1 MPKMIRILPA
11 LALGLVACNLALG
24 PGAASAD
31 DTNADSRK
39 ARILANLQVQFPQL
53 KDMTPV
59 MGEIK
64 SSGIAGLD
72 QGTFIVGGRQTQA
85 FLVTSDNKKFW
96 MVSGEALDVSKSD
109 TEIQAAIA
117 ERTKAETEEA
127 GKRAQELQDS
137 IAGQPF
143 RGKADAPI
151 TVIEFSDFQCPYCSR
166 GAQTMEQL
174 VAKYPNDVKFV
185 FKHFPLNFHPWAMPA
200 AIAANC
206 AANQKPEAFWT
217 LHDAYFKY
225 QKDLNPGNLA
235 DKTREYL
242 AGSGIDMAKFVAC
255 SEDKDSEEYKKAAQ
269 AVNADMSLGG
279 RHGVTG
285 TPGFFVNGHFLN
297 GAMPIEQFEETI
309 AKIRGTKAN

>member
-53 KDMTPV
+53 KDMSPV

-64 SSGIAGLD
+64 SSGIPGLD

-85 FLVTSDNKKFW
+85 FLVTPDNKKFW
-96 MVSGEALDVSKSD
+96 MVSGEPLDVSKSD
-109 TEIQAAIA
+109 QEIQAAIA
-117 ERTKAETEEA
+117 ERTKAEAEEA
-127 GKRAQELQDS
+127 GKRAKELQDS
-137 IAGQPF
+137 IAGLPF

-166 GAQTMEQL
+166 GAQTMEQVL
-174 VAKYPNDVKFV
+174 AKYPNDVKFV

-217 LHDAYFKY
+217 LHDAYFKN
-225 QKDLNPGNLA
+225 QKDLNPGNVA

-269 AVNADMSLGG
+269 GVNADMSLGG

-297 GAMPIEQFEETI
+297 GAVPIEQFDEVI
-309 AKIRGTKAN
+309 AKAKAN

>member
-31 DTNADSRK
+31 DTNADARK

-53 KDMTPV
+53 KDMSPV

-96 MVSGEALDVSKSD
+96 MVSGETIDVSKSD
-109 TEIQAAIA
+109 EEIKAALADQAKKEA
-117 ERTKAETEEA
+117 EAAAKNAADLEA
-127 GKRAQELQDS
+127 S
-137 IAGQPF
+137 VAGRPF
-143 RGKADAPI
+143 RGAAKAPI
-151 TVIEFSDFQCPYCSR
+151 TIVEFSDFQCPYCSR
-166 GAQTMEQL
+166 GASTMEQV

-185 FKHFPLNFHPWAMPA
+185 FKHFPLNFHPWALPA
-200 AIAANC
+200 AVASEC

-217 LHDAYFKY
+217 LHDAYFKN
-225 QKDLNPGNLA
+225 QKELTPANLA
-235 DKTREYL
+235 DKNREYL
-242 AGSGIDMAKFVAC
+242 ASSGIDMAKFVAC
-255 SEDKDSEEYKKAAQ
+255 SEDKDSEEYKKASQ

-279 RHGVTG
+279 RLGVTG
-285 TPGFFVNGHFLN
+285 TPGFFVNGQFLN
-297 GAMPIEQFEETI
+297 GAVPIEQFDAAI
-309 AKIRGTKAN
+309 AKAKGN

>member
-53 KDMTPV
+53 KDMSPV

-85 FLVTSDNKKFW
+85 FLVTADNKKFW
-96 MVSGEALDVSKSD
+96 MVSGETLDVSKSD
-109 TEIQAAIA
+109 EEIKAALADQAKKEA
-117 ERTKAETEEA
+117 EAAAKNAADLEA
-127 GKRAQELQDS
+127 S
-137 IAGQPF
+137 VAGRPF
-143 RGKADAPI
+143 RGNAKAPI
-151 TVIEFSDFQCPYCSR
+151 TIVEFSDFQCPYCSR
-166 GAQTMEQL
+166 GATTMEQV

-185 FKHFPLNFHPWAMPA
+185 FKHFPLNFHPWALPA
-200 AIAANC
+200 AVAAEC

-217 LHDAYFKY
+217 LHDAYFKN
-225 QKDLNPGNLA
+225 QKELTPANLA
-235 DKTREYL
+235 DKSREYL
-242 AGSGIDMAKFVAC
+242 ASSGIDMAKFVAC
-255 SEDKDSEEYKKAAQ
+255 SEDKDSEEYKKASQ

-279 RHGVTG
+279 RLGVTG
-285 TPGFFVNGHFLN
+285 TPGFFVNGQFLN
-297 GAMPIEQFEETI
+297 GAMPIEQFDAAI
-309 AKIRGTKAN
+309 AKAKGNG

>member
-64 SSGIAGLD
+64 SSGIPGLD

-85 FLVTSDNKKFW
+85 FLVTPDNKKFW

-117 ERTKAETEEA
+117 ERTKAESEEA
-127 GKRAQELQDS
+127 TKRAKELQES
-137 IAGQPF
+137 IAGLPF

-200 AIAANC
+200 AISASC

-217 LHDAYFKY
+217 LHDAYFKN
-225 QKDLNPGNLA
+225 QKDLNPGNIA

-242 AGSGIDMAKFVAC
+242 AGSGLDMAKFVAC
-255 SEDKDSEEYKKAAQ
+255 AEDKDSEEYKKAAQ
-269 AVNADMSLGG
+269 SVNADMSLGG

>member
-24 PGAASAD
+24 PGAASAE
-31 DTNADSRK
+31 DTNADARK

-53 KDMTPV
+53 KDMSPV

-64 SSGIAGLD
+64 ASGISGLD

-85 FLVTSDNKKFW
+85 FLVTADNKKFW
-96 MVSGEALDVSKSD
+96 MVSGEPLDVSKSD
-109 TEIQAAIA
+109 DEIKTALA
-117 ERTKAETEEA
+117 ERAKAEAEEA
-127 GKRAQELQDS
+127 TKKAKDLQDS
-137 IAGQPF
+137 VAGQPF

-151 TVIEFSDFQCPYCSR
+151 TIVEFSDFQCPYCSR

-174 VAKYPNDVKFV
+174 LAKYPNDVKFV

-200 AIAANC
+200 AISAKC
-206 AANQKPEAFWT
+206 AADQKPEAFWA
-217 LHDAYFKY
+217 LHDAYFKN
-225 QKDLNPGNLA
+225 QKDLNPGNVA

-255 SEDKDSEEYKKAAQ
+255 AEDKDTEEYKKAAQ

-279 RHGVTG
+279 RLGVSG

-297 GAMPIEQFEETI
+297 GAMPIEQFEEAM
-309 AKIRGTKAN
+309 AKARETKAN